1 MGQSYLSKIY
11 STLQLVDGLVYTEVA
26 FLWWQNLLVSTSTN
40 FVC

>member
-26 FLWWQNLLVSTSTN
+26 FYGGKTY
-40 FVC
+40 